1 MVSVRSRHNPVV
13 VWGQWCIWRED
24 NEGRTKRTGEQ
35 WDLQIHFILQTWIHQ
50 VCHSKTK
57 SSMQFLL
64 YHQIN
69 LFKSIGALQSHLILY
84 KNACSNNGLMKRFCK
99 RASPPTAR
107 KGAVKLSFSCIIA
120 SSVLQICKQTDDTVH
135 SKWASKREWLFFIS
149 LGGDISLANCS
160 ACYGKLTISWNRND
174 FPMKFQKK
182 LNSQFTVTP
191 GEYSPYCRTKWK
203 LHQPHGA
210 FTHDLSQC

>member
-1 MVSVRSRHNPVV
+1 VRTMVYLKRRQ
-13 VWGQWCIWRED
+13 WGKNKENR
-24 NEGRTKRTGEQ
+24 RTMGSSNSF
-35 WDLQIHFILQTWIHQ
+35 HFAAWIHQ

-107 KGAVKLSFSCIIA
+107 KGAVKLSFSCIVA

-203 LHQPHGA
+203 LHQPLIVHS
-210 FTHDLSQC
+210 HMI